1 MVNRLR
7 WKLTAFNTVI
17 TGAILVGMTL
27 LCLFISERNT
37 RAQTFQ
43 NFSGNLST
51 VSSYLGVQNQ
61 LSATWLRQMESS
73 GRFSISIQ
81 DGGTPLFSMGLSAE
95 RNNLAP
101 EFQQARDRAV
111 SEFDLNSVSARNGG
125 SCDFSLQ
132 GEDGTGYFAGVSLIP
147 KNGSV
152 LELILLYPLNEME
165 NGIHR
170 QRMVVCIAALV
181 AVALLGAFSWCF
193 TGKMLR
199 PIQENQQ
206 RQAQF
211 IAAASHELRTPLTAI
226 LSAASAWERAE
237 CASPA
242 RQTVFSDMIRREGK
256 RMSRLLGDM
265 LTLASADSQSW
276 EVKTEDVELDML
288 LLTVYETYSPLAQEK
303 GLALSL
309 TLPER
314 DVPVMQLDKDRITQ
328 VLSILLDNAL
338 VYTPAPGDIRLEL
351 GLGRNSAR
359 ITVSDTGPGVPDSE
373 KTRIFERFHRGEEA
387 RSHRSHFGL
396 GLCIAA
402 EIVKLHKGKLWVE
415 DAKGGGAAF
424 ILEFPILHTIS
435 R

>member
-1 MVNRLR
+1 MIKHLR

-51 VSSYLGVQNQ
+51 VSSYLGERNQ

-73 GRFSISIQ
+73 GRFCISIQ

-101 EFQQARDRAV
+101 EFQQARDRAG

-125 SCDFSLQ
+125 SCAFSLQ
-132 GEDGTGYFAGVSLIP
+132 GEDGADYFAGVSLVP
-147 KNGSV
+147 KNGSM
-152 LELILLYPLNEME
+152 LELVLLYPLAEME
-165 NGIHR
+165 SGILR
-170 QRMVVCIAALV
+170 QRLAVCLAALL
-181 AVALLGAFSWCF
+181 AIGLLGIFSWCF

-199 PIQENQQ
+199 PIQENQR
-206 RQAQF
+206 RQTQF

-242 RQTVFSDMIRREGK
+242 QQTLFSDMIRREGK
-256 RMSRLLGDM
+256 RMSRLIGDM

-276 EVKTEDVELDML
+276 EVKTETTEPDML
-288 LLTVYETYSPLAQEK
+288 LLMVYETYSPLAKEK

-309 TLPER
+309 SLPET
-314 DVPVMQLDKDRITQ
+314 DVPALELDKDRMIQ

-338 VYTPAPGDIRLEL
+338 SYTPAPGRIRLGLQL
-351 GLGRNSAR
+351 GKNSLR
-359 ITVSDTGPGVPDSE
+359 VTVSDTGPGVPDSE
-373 KTRIFERFHRGEEA
+373 KQRVFERFHRGEKA
-387 RSHRSHFGL
+387 RSDRAHFGL

-402 EIVKLHKGKLWVE
+402 EIVKRHRGKLWVE
-415 DAKGGGAAF
+415 DAQGGGAEF
-424 ILEFPILHTIS
+424 IVELPLP
-435 R
+435 

>member
-17 TGAILVGMTL
+17 TGAILLGMTL

-51 VSSYLGVQNQ
+51 VSSYLEVQNQ
-61 LSATWLRQMESS
+61 LSGTWLRQMESS
-73 GRFSISIQ
+73 GRFSLSIQ
-81 DGGTPLFSMGLSAE
+81 DGGTLLFSMGLSAE

-111 SEFDLNSVSARNGG
+111 SEFDLSAVSARNGG
-125 SCDFSLQ
+125 SCAFSLR

-199 PIQENQQ
+199 PIQENQH

-237 CASPA
+237 CAAPA
-242 RQTVFSDMIRREGK
+242 RQTVFSDMIHREGK
-256 RMSRLLGDM
+256 RMSRLIGDM

-276 EVKTEDVELDML
+276 EVRCEDVELDML
-288 LLTVYETYSPLAQEK
+288 LLMVYETYSPFAKEK

-338 VYTPAPGDIRLEL
+338 TYTPAPGDIRLEL

-373 KTRIFERFHRGEEA
+373 KTRIFARFHRGETA

-402 EIVKLHKGKLWVE
+402 EILKLHKGKLWVE

-424 ILEFPILHTIS
+424 ILELPIP
-435 R
+435 

>member
-1 MVNRLR
+1 MIKHLR

-51 VSSYLGVQNQ
+51 VSSYLGERNQ

-73 GRFSISIQ
+73 GRFCISIQ

-101 EFQQARDRAV
+101 EFQQARDRAG

-125 SCDFSLQ
+125 SCAFSLQ
-132 GEDGTGYFAGVSLIP
+132 GEDGTGYFAGVSLVP
-147 KNGSV
+147 KNGSM
-152 LELILLYPLNEME
+152 LELVLLYPLAEME
-165 NGIHR
+165 SGILR
-170 QRMVVCIAALV
+170 QRLAVCLAALL
-181 AVALLGAFSWCF
+181 AIGLLGIFSWCF

-199 PIQENQQ
+199 PIQENQR
-206 RQAQF
+206 RQTQF
-211 IAAASHELRTPLTAI
+211 IAAASHELRTPLTAMV
-226 LSAASAWERAE
+226 SAASAWERAE

-242 RQTVFSDMIRREGK
+242 QQTLFSDMIRREGK
-256 RMSRLLGDM
+256 RMSRLIGDM

-276 EVKTEDVELDML
+276 EVKTETTEPDML
-288 LLTVYETYSPLAQEK
+288 LLMVYETYSPLAKEK

-309 TLPER
+309 SLPET
-314 DVPVMQLDKDRITQ
+314 DVPALELDKDRMIQ

-338 VYTPAPGDIRLEL
+338 SYTPAPGRIRLGLQL
-351 GLGRNSAR
+351 GKNSLR
-359 ITVSDTGPGVPDSE
+359 VTVSDTGPGVPDSE

-387 RSHRSHFGL
+387 RSHRAHFGL

-415 DAKGGGAAF
+415 DAQGGGAEF
-424 ILEFPILHTIS
+424 IVELPLP
-435 R
+435 

>member
-1 MVNRLR
+1 MIKHLR

-51 VSSYLGVQNQ
+51 VSSYLGERNQ

-73 GRFSISIQ
+73 GRFCISIQ

-101 EFQQARDRAV
+101 EFQQARDRAG

-125 SCDFSLQ
+125 SCAFSLQ

-181 AVALLGAFSWCF
+181 AVALLGIFSWCF

-199 PIQENQQ
+199 PIQENQR
-206 RQAQF
+206 RQTQF

-242 RQTVFSDMIRREGK
+242 QQTLFSDMIRREGK
-256 RMSRLLGDM
+256 RMSRLIGDM

-276 EVKTEDVELDML
+276 EVKTETTEPDML
-288 LLTVYETYSPLAQEK
+288 LLMVYETYSPLAKEK

-309 TLPER
+309 SLPET
-314 DVPVMQLDKDRITQ
+314 DVPALGLDKDRMIQ

-338 VYTPAPGDIRLEL
+338 SYTPAPGRIRLGLQL
-351 GLGRNSAR
+351 GKNSLR
-359 ITVSDTGPGVPDSE
+359 VTVSDTGPGVPDSE
-373 KTRIFERFHRGEEA
+373 KQRVFERFHRGEKA
-387 RSHRSHFGL
+387 RSDRAHFGL

-402 EIVKLHKGKLWVE
+402 EIVKRHRGKLWVE

-424 ILEFPILHTIS
+424 ILELPIP
-435 R
+435 

>member
-17 TGAILVGMTL
+17 TGAILLGMTL
-27 LCLFISERNT
+27 LCLLISERNT

-51 VSSYLGVQNQ
+51 VSSYLEVQNQ
-61 LSATWLRQMESS
+61 LSGTWLRLMESS
-73 GRFSISIQ
+73 GRFSLSIQ

-101 EFQQARDRAV
+101 VFQQARDRAV
-111 SEFDLNSVSARNGG
+111 SEFDLSAVSARSGG
-125 SCDFSLQ
+125 SCAFSLR

-237 CASPA
+237 CAAPA
-242 RQTVFSDMIRREGK
+242 RQTVFSDMIHREGK
-256 RMSRLLGDM
+256 RMSRLIGDM

-276 EVKTEDVELDML
+276 EVRCEDVELDML
-288 LLTVYETYSPLAQEK
+288 LLMVYETYSPLAKEK

-338 VYTPAPGDIRLEL
+338 AYTPAPGDIRLEL

-373 KTRIFERFHRGEEA
+373 KTRIFARFHRGETA

-402 EIVKLHKGKLWVE
+402 EIVKLQKGKLWVE

-424 ILEFPILHTIS
+424 ILELPIS
-435 R
+435 

>member
-17 TGAILVGMTL
+17 TGAILLGMTL

-51 VSSYLGVQNQ
+51 VSSYLEVQNQ

-73 GRFSISIQ
+73 GCFSLSIQ

-111 SEFDLNSVSARNGG
+111 SEFNLSAVSARNGG
-125 SCDFSLQ
+125 SCTFSLQ
-132 GEDGTGYFAGVSLIP
+132 GEDGTGYFAGVSLVP

-152 LELILLYPLNEME
+152 LELILLYPLTGME

-170 QRMVVCIAALV
+170 QRMVVCIAALAAMV
-181 AVALLGAFSWCF
+181 LLGAFSWCF

-242 RQTVFSDMIRREGK
+242 QQTQFSDMIRREGK

-276 EVKTEDVELDML
+276 EVRCEDVELDML
-288 LLTVYETYSPLAQEK
+288 LLIVYETYSPLAKEK

-338 VYTPAPGDIRLEL
+338 AYTPAPGDIRLEL

-373 KTRIFERFHRGEEA
+373 KTRIFARFHRGEEA
-387 RSHRSHFGL
+387 RSHSSHFGL

-424 ILEFPILHTIS
+424 ILELPILHTIS

>member
-1 MVNRLR
+1 MIKHLR

-51 VSSYLGVQNQ
+51 VSSYLGERNQ

-73 GRFSISIQ
+73 GRFCISIQ

-101 EFQQARDRAV
+101 EFQQARDRAG

-125 SCDFSLQ
+125 SCAFSLQ
-132 GEDGTGYFAGVSLIP
+132 GEGGTGYFAGVSLVP

-199 PIQENQQ
+199 PIQENQR
-206 RQAQF
+206 RQTQF

-242 RQTVFSDMIRREGK
+242 QQTLFSDMIRREGR
-256 RMSRLLGDM
+256 RMSRLIGDM

-276 EVKTEDVELDML
+276 EVKTETTEPDML
-288 LLTVYETYSPLAQEK
+288 LLMVYETYSPLAKEK

-309 TLPER
+309 SLPET
-314 DVPVMQLDKDRITQ
+314 DVPALELDKDRMIQ

-338 VYTPAPGDIRLEL
+338 SYTPAPGRIRLGLQL
-351 GLGRNSAR
+351 GKNSLR
-359 ITVSDTGPGVPDSE
+359 VTVSDTGPGVPDSE
-373 KTRIFERFHRGEEA
+373 KQRVFERFHRGEKA
-387 RSHRSHFGL
+387 RSDRAHFGL

-402 EIVKLHKGKLWVE
+402 EIVKRHRGKLWVE
-415 DAKGGGAAF
+415 DAQGGGAEF
-424 ILEFPILHTIS
+424 IVELPLP
-435 R
+435 

>member
-17 TGAILVGMTL
+17 TGAILLGMTL
-27 LCLFISERNT
+27 LCLLISERNT

-51 VSSYLGVQNQ
+51 VSSYLEVQNQ
-61 LSATWLRQMESS
+61 LSGTWLRQMESS
-73 GRFSISIQ
+73 GRFSLSIQ

-111 SEFDLNSVSARNGG
+111 SEFDLSAVSARNGG
-125 SCDFSLQ
+125 SCAFSLR

-237 CASPA
+237 CAAPA
-242 RQTVFSDMIRREGK
+242 RQTVFSDMIHREGK
-256 RMSRLLGDM
+256 RMSRLIGDM
-265 LTLASADSQSW
+265 LTLASADSQIW
-276 EVKTEDVELDML
+276 EVRCEDVELDML
-288 LLTVYETYSPLAQEK
+288 LLMVYETYSPLAKEK

-309 TLPER
+309 SLPER
-314 DVPVMQLDKDRITQ
+314 AVPVMHLDKDRITQ

-338 VYTPAPGDIRLEL
+338 TYTPAPGDIRLEL

-373 KTRIFERFHRGEEA
+373 KTRIFARFHRGETA

-402 EIVKLHKGKLWVE
+402 EILKLHKGKLWVE

-424 ILEFPILHTIS
+424 ILELPIP
-435 R
+435 

>member
-17 TGAILVGMTL
+17 TGAILLGMTL

-51 VSSYLGVQNQ
+51 VSSYLEVQNQ

-73 GRFSISIQ
+73 GCFSLPIQ

-111 SEFDLNSVSARNGG
+111 SEFDLNDVSARDGG
-125 SCDFSLQ
+125 SCAFSLR

-147 KNGSV
+147 KNDSV

-170 QRMVVCIAALV
+170 QRMVVCIAALA

-242 RQTVFSDMIRREGK
+242 QQALFSDMIRREGK

-276 EVKTEDVELDML
+276 EVICEDVELDML
-288 LLTVYETYSPLAQEK
+288 LLMVYETYSPLAKEK
-303 GLALSL
+303 GLVLSL

-314 DVPVMQLDKDRITQ
+314 DVPVMQLDKDRIAQ

-338 VYTPAPGDIRLEL
+338 AYTPSPGNIRLEL

-373 KTRIFERFHRGEEA
+373 KTRIFARFHRGETA

-424 ILEFPILHTIS
+424 ILELPIS
-435 R
+435 

>member
-1 MVNRLR
+1 MIKHLR

-37 RAQTFQ
+37 RAQTFR

-51 VSSYLGVQNQ
+51 VSSYLGERNQ

-73 GRFSISIQ
+73 GRFCISIQ

-101 EFQQARDRAV
+101 EFQQARDRAG

-125 SCDFSLQ
+125 SCAFSLQ

-147 KNGSV
+147 KNGSM
-152 LELILLYPLNEME
+152 LELVLLYPLAEME
-165 NGIHR
+165 SGILR
-170 QRMVVCIAALV
+170 QRLAVCLAALL
-181 AVALLGAFSWCF
+181 AIGLLGIFSWCF

-199 PIQENQQ
+199 PIQENQR
-206 RQAQF
+206 RQTQF

-242 RQTVFSDMIRREGK
+242 QQTLFSDMIRREGK
-256 RMSRLLGDM
+256 RMSRLIGDM

-276 EVKTEDVELDML
+276 EVKTETTEPDML
-288 LLTVYETYSPLAQEK
+288 LLMVYETYSPLAKEK

-309 TLPER
+309 SLPET
-314 DVPVMQLDKDRITQ
+314 DVPALELDKDRMIQ
-328 VLSILLDNAL
+328 VLSILLDNA
-338 VYTPAPGDIRLEL
+338 VSYTPAPGRIRLGLQL
-351 GLGRNSAR
+351 GKNSLR
-359 ITVSDTGPGVPDSE
+359 VTVSDTGPGVPDSE
-373 KTRIFERFHRGEEA
+373 KQRVFERFHRGEKA
-387 RSHRSHFGL
+387 RSDRAHFGL

-402 EIVKLHKGKLWVE
+402 EIVKRHRGKLWVE

-424 ILEFPILHTIS
+424 ILELPIP
-435 R
+435 

>member
-51 VSSYLGVQNQ
+51 VSSYLGAQNQ
-61 LSATWLRQMESS
+61 LSATWLRQLESS

-101 EFQQARDRAV
+101 EFQQARDRAG

-125 SCDFSLQ
+125 SCAFSLQ

-181 AVALLGAFSWCF
+181 AVALLDAFSWCF

-211 IAAASHELRTPLTAI
+211 VAAASHELRTPLTAI

-237 CASPA
+237 CATPA
-242 RQTVFSDMIRREGK
+242 QQTLFSDMIRREGK
-256 RMSRLLGDM
+256 RMSRLIGDM

-276 EVKTEDVELDML
+276 EVKTETTELDML
-288 LLTVYETYSPLAQEK
+288 LLMVYETYSPLAKEK

-309 TLPER
+309 SLPET
-314 DVPVMQLDKDRITQ
+314 DVPALELDKDRMIQ

-338 VYTPAPGDIRLEL
+338 SYTPAPGRIRLGLQL
-351 GLGRNSAR
+351 GKNSLR
-359 ITVSDTGPGVPDSE
+359 VTVSDTGPGVPDSE
-373 KTRIFERFHRGEEA
+373 KQRVFERFHRGEKA
-387 RSHRSHFGL
+387 RSDRAHFGL

-402 EIVKLHKGKLWVE
+402 EIVKRHRGKLWVE

-424 ILEFPILHTIS
+424 ILELPLP
-435 R
+435 

>member
-17 TGAILVGMTL
+17 TGAILLGMTL
-27 LCLFISERNT
+27 LCLIISERNT
-37 RAQTFQ
+37 RAQSFQ
-43 NFSGNLST
+43 NFSGNLNT

-61 LSATWLRQMESS
+61 LSAAWLRQMENS
-73 GRFSISIQ
+73 GGFYISIR
-81 DGGTPLFSMGLSAE
+81 DGDTPLFSMGLSSE

-101 EFQQARDRAV
+101 EFQRARDWAG

-125 SCDFSLQ
+125 SCAFSLR
-132 GEDGTGYFAGVSLIP
+132 GEDGAGYFAGVARIS
-147 KNGSV
+147 KNSSV
-152 LELILLYPLNEME
+152 LELTLLYPLTEME

-170 QRMVVCIAALV
+170 QRMVVCTAALV
-181 AVALLGAFSWCF
+181 AVVLLGAFSWCF

-199 PIQENQQ
+199 PIRENQQ

-237 CASPA
+237 CLSPA
-242 RQTVFSDMIRREGK
+242 RQTVFSDIIRREGK
-256 RMSRLLGDM
+256 RMSRLIGDM

-276 EVKTEDVELDML
+276 EVRAEAAELDML
-288 LLTVYETYSPLAQEK
+288 LLMVYETYFPLAKEK
-303 GLALSL
+303 GLTLSL
-309 TLPER
+309 TLPET
-314 DVPVMQLDKDRITQ
+314 DAPAMQLDKDRILQ

-338 VYTPAPGDIRLEL
+338 AYTPAPGDIRL
-351 GLGRNSAR
+351 GLNWGRSSAR

-373 KTRIFERFHRGEEA
+373 KKQIFERFHRGETA

-424 ILEFPILHTIS
+424 ILELPIL
-435 R
+435 

>member
-1 MVNRLR
+1 MIKHLR

-37 RAQTFQ
+37 RAQTFR

-51 VSSYLGVQNQ
+51 VSSYLGERNQ

-73 GRFSISIQ
+73 GRFCISIQ

-101 EFQQARDRAV
+101 EFQQARDRAG

-125 SCDFSLQ
+125 SCAFSLQ

-147 KNGSV
+147 KNGSM
-152 LELILLYPLNEME
+152 LELVLLYPLAEME
-165 NGIHR
+165 SGILR
-170 QRMVVCIAALV
+170 QRLAVCLAALL
-181 AVALLGAFSWCF
+181 AIGLLGIFSWCF

-199 PIQENQQ
+199 PIQENQR
-206 RQAQF
+206 RQTQF

-242 RQTVFSDMIRREGK
+242 QQTLFSDMIRREGK
-256 RMSRLLGDM
+256 RMSRLIGDM

-276 EVKTEDVELDML
+276 EVKTETTEPDML
-288 LLTVYETYSPLAQEK
+288 LLMVYETYSPLAKEK

-309 TLPER
+309 SLPET
-314 DVPVMQLDKDRITQ
+314 DVPALGLDKDRMIQ

-338 VYTPAPGDIRLEL
+338 SYTPAPGRIRLGLQL
-351 GLGRNSAR
+351 GKNSLR
-359 ITVSDTGPGVPDSE
+359 VTVSDTGPGVPDSE
-373 KTRIFERFHRGEEA
+373 KQRVFERFHRGEEA
-387 RSHRSHFGL
+387 RSHRAHFGL

-402 EIVKLHKGKLWVE
+402 EIVKRHRGKLWVE
-415 DAKGGGAAF
+415 DAQGGGAEF
-424 ILEFPILHTIS
+424 IVELPLP
-435 R
+435 

>member
-17 TGAILVGMTL
+17 TGAILLGMTL

-61 LSATWLRQMESS
+61 LSATWLRQMENS
-73 GRFSISIQ
+73 GGFYISIR
-81 DGGTPLFSMGLSAE
+81 DGDTPLFSMGLSAE

-101 EFQQARDRAV
+101 EFQQARDRAG

-125 SCDFSLQ
+125 SCAFSLQ
-132 GEDGTGYFAGVSLIP
+132 GEDGAGYFAGVSLIP
-147 KNGSV
+147 KNGSM
-152 LELILLYPLNEME
+152 LELMLLYPLNEME

-181 AVALLGAFSWCF
+181 AVALLGVFSWCF

-242 RQTVFSDMIRREGK
+242 QQTLFSDMIRREGK
-256 RMSRLLGDM
+256 RMSRLIGDM

-276 EVKTEDVELDML
+276 EVKTEEVELDML
-288 LLTVYETYSPLAQEK
+288 LLMVYETYFPLAKEK
-303 GLALSL
+303 GLTMSL
-309 TLPER
+309 TLSET
-314 DVPVMQLDKDRITQ
+314 DVPAIQLDKDRIMQ

-338 VYTPAPGDIRLEL
+338 AYTPAPGDIRL
-351 GLGRNSAR
+351 GLNWGRSSAR
-359 ITVSDTGPGVPDSE
+359 ITVLDTGPGVPDSE
-373 KTRIFERFHRGEEA
+373 KTRIFERFHRGETA

-424 ILEFPILHTIS
+424 ILELPIP
-435 R
+435 

>member
-37 RAQTFQ
+37 RAQTYQ

-101 EFQQARDRAV
+101 EYQQARDRAG

-125 SCDFSLQ
+125 SCAFSLQ

-256 RMSRLLGDM
+256 RMSRLIGDM

-276 EVKTEDVELDML
+276 EVKTEEVELDML
-288 LLTVYETYSPLAQEK
+288 LLMVYETYFPLAKEK
-303 GLALSL
+303 GLILSL
-309 TLPER
+309 ALPET
-314 DVPVMQLDKDRITQ
+314 DVPAIQLDKDRIMQ

-338 VYTPAPGDIRLEL
+338 AYTPAPGDIRMGL
-351 GLGRNSAR
+351 GLGRDSAR

-373 KTRIFERFHRGEEA
+373 KTRIFERFHRGEKA

-424 ILEFPILHTIS
+424 ILELPIP
-435 R
+435 

>member
-1 MVNRLR
+1 MIKHLR

-37 RAQTFQ
+37 RAQTFR

-51 VSSYLGVQNQ
+51 VSSYLGERNQ

-73 GRFSISIQ
+73 GRFCISIQ

-101 EFQQARDRAV
+101 EFQQARDRAG

-125 SCDFSLQ
+125 SCAFSLQ

-147 KNGSV
+147 KNGSM
-152 LELILLYPLNEME
+152 LELVLLYPLAEME
-165 NGIHR
+165 SGILR
-170 QRMVVCIAALV
+170 QRLAVCLAALL
-181 AVALLGAFSWCF
+181 AIGLLGIFSWCF

-199 PIQENQQ
+199 PIQENQR
-206 RQAQF
+206 RQTQF

-242 RQTVFSDMIRREGK
+242 QQTLFSDMIRREGK
-256 RMSRLLGDM
+256 RMSRLIGDM

-276 EVKTEDVELDML
+276 EVKTETTEPDML
-288 LLTVYETYSPLAQEK
+288 LLMVYETYSPLAKEK

-309 TLPER
+309 SLPET
-314 DVPVMQLDKDRITQ
+314 DVPALELDKDRMIQ

-338 VYTPAPGDIRLEL
+338 SYTPAPGRIRLGLQL
-351 GLGRNSAR
+351 GKNSLR
-359 ITVSDTGPGVPDSE
+359 VTVSDTGPGVPDSE
-373 KTRIFERFHRGEEA
+373 KQRVFERFHRGEKA
-387 RSHRSHFGL
+387 RSDRAHFGL

-402 EIVKLHKGKLWVE
+402 EIVKRHRGKLWVE

-424 ILEFPILHTIS
+424 ILELPIP
-435 R
+435 

>member
-17 TGAILVGMTL
+17 TGAILLGMTL
-27 LCLFISERNT
+27 LCLLISERNT

-51 VSSYLGVQNQ
+51 VSSYLEVQNQ
-61 LSATWLRQMESS
+61 LSGTWLRQMESS
-73 GRFSISIQ
+73 GRFSLSIQ

-111 SEFDLNSVSARNGG
+111 SEFDLSAVSARNGG
-125 SCDFSLQ
+125 SCAFSLR

-199 PIQENQQ
+199 PIQENQH

-237 CASPA
+237 CAAPA
-242 RQTVFSDMIRREGK
+242 RQTVFSDMIHREGK
-256 RMSRLLGDM
+256 RMSRLIGDM

-276 EVKTEDVELDML
+276 EVRCEDVELDML
-288 LLTVYETYSPLAQEK
+288 LLMVYETYSPLAKEK

-338 VYTPAPGDIRLEL
+338 AYTPAPGDIRLEL

-373 KTRIFERFHRGEEA
+373 KTRIFARFHRGETA

-402 EIVKLHKGKLWVE
+402 EILKLHKGKLWVE

-424 ILEFPILHTIS
+424 ILELPIP
-435 R
+435 

>member
-1 MVNRLR
+1 MIKHLR

-51 VSSYLGVQNQ
+51 VSSYLGERNQ

-73 GRFSISIQ
+73 GRFCISIQ

-101 EFQQARDRAV
+101 EFQQARDRAG

-125 SCDFSLQ
+125 SCAFSLR

-147 KNGSV
+147 KNGSM
-152 LELILLYPLNEME
+152 LELVLLYPLAEME
-165 NGIHR
+165 SGILR
-170 QRMVVCIAALV
+170 QRLAVCLAALL
-181 AVALLGAFSWCF
+181 AIGLLGIFSWCF

-199 PIQENQQ
+199 PIQENQR
-206 RQAQF
+206 RQTQF

-242 RQTVFSDMIRREGK
+242 QQTLFSDMIRREGK
-256 RMSRLLGDM
+256 RMSRLIGDM

-276 EVKTEDVELDML
+276 EVKTETTEPDML
-288 LLTVYETYSPLAQEK
+288 LLMVYETYSPLAKEK

-309 TLPER
+309 SLPET
-314 DVPVMQLDKDRITQ
+314 DVPALELDKDRMIQ

-338 VYTPAPGDIRLEL
+338 SYTPAPGRIRLGLQL
-351 GLGRNSAR
+351 GKTASASRYRIRGRGCRTARKPEFLSA
-359 ITVSDTGPGVPDSE
+359 STGE
-373 KTRIFERFHRGEEA
+373 KKPAPTA
-387 RSHRSHFGL
+387 
-396 GLCIAA
+396 
-402 EIVKLHKGKLWVE
+402 
-415 DAKGGGAAF
+415 
-424 ILEFPILHTIS
+424 PISAWGCAS
-435 R
+435 RRRL

>member
-37 RAQTFQ
+37 RAQTYQ

-111 SEFDLNSVSARNGG
+111 SEFDLSAVSARDGG
-125 SCDFSLQ
+125 SCAFSLQ
-132 GEDGTGYFAGVSLIP
+132 GEDGAGYFAGVSLIP

-242 RQTVFSDMIRREGK
+242 QQTLFSDMIRREGK

-338 VYTPAPGDIRLEL
+338 AYTPAPGDIRLEL

-359 ITVSDTGPGVPDSE
+359 ITVSDTGPGVPDRE
-373 KTRIFERFHRGEEA
+373 KTRIFERFHRGETA

-424 ILEFPILHTIS
+424 ILELPIP
-435 R
+435 

>member
-17 TGAILVGMTL
+17 TGAILLGMTL
-27 LCLFISERNT
+27 LCLLISERNT

-51 VSSYLGVQNQ
+51 VSSYLEVQNQ
-61 LSATWLRQMESS
+61 LSGTWLRLMESS
-73 GRFSISIQ
+73 GRFSLSIQ

-111 SEFDLNSVSARNGG
+111 SEFDLSAVSARNGG
-125 SCDFSLQ
+125 SCAFSLR

-237 CASPA
+237 CAAPA
-242 RQTVFSDMIRREGK
+242 RQTVFSDMIHREGK
-256 RMSRLLGDM
+256 RMSRLIGDM

-276 EVKTEDVELDML
+276 EVRSEDVELDML
-288 LLTVYETYSPLAQEK
+288 LLMVYETYSPLAKEK

-338 VYTPAPGDIRLEL
+338 AYTPAPGDIRLEL

-373 KTRIFERFHRGEEA
+373 KTRIFARFHRGETA

-402 EIVKLHKGKLWVE
+402 EILKLHKGKLWVE

-424 ILEFPILHTIS
+424 ILELPIP
-435 R
+435 

>member
-111 SEFDLNSVSARNGG
+111 SEFDLSAVSARDGG
-125 SCDFSLQ
+125 SCAFSLQ
-132 GEDGTGYFAGVSLIP
+132 GEDGAGYFAGVSLIP

-242 RQTVFSDMIRREGK
+242 QQTLFSDMIRREGK

-338 VYTPAPGDIRLEL
+338 AYTPAPGDIRLEL

-359 ITVSDTGPGVPDSE
+359 ITVSDTGPGVPDRE
-373 KTRIFERFHRGEEA
+373 KTRIFERFHRGETA

-424 ILEFPILHTIS
+424 ILEFPIP
-435 R
+435 

>member
-1 MVNRLR
+1 MIKHLR

-51 VSSYLGVQNQ
+51 VSSYLGERNQ

-73 GRFSISIQ
+73 RRFCISIQ

-95 RNNLAP
+95 RNTLAP
-101 EFQQARDRAV
+101 EFQRARERAG

-125 SCDFSLQ
+125 SCAFSLQ

-147 KNGSV
+147 KNGSM
-152 LELILLYPLNEME
+152 LELVLLYPLAEME
-165 NGIHR
+165 SGILR
-170 QRMVVCIAALV
+170 QRLAVCLAALL
-181 AVALLGAFSWCF
+181 AIGLLGIFSWCF

-199 PIQENQQ
+199 PIQENQR
-206 RQAQF
+206 RQTQF

-242 RQTVFSDMIRREGK
+242 QQTLFSDMIRREGK
-256 RMSRLLGDM
+256 RMSRLIGDM

-276 EVKTEDVELDML
+276 EVKTETTEPDML
-288 LLTVYETYSPLAQEK
+288 LLMVYETYSPLAKEK

-309 TLPER
+309 SLPET
-314 DVPVMQLDKDRITQ
+314 DVPALELDKDRMIQ

-338 VYTPAPGDIRLEL
+338 SYTPAPGRIRLGLQL
-351 GLGRNSAR
+351 GKNSLR
-359 ITVSDTGPGVPDSE
+359 VTVSDTGPGVPDSE
-373 KTRIFERFHRGEEA
+373 KQRVFERFHRGEEA
-387 RSHRSHFGL
+387 RSHRAHFGL

-402 EIVKLHKGKLWVE
+402 EIVKRHRGKLWVE
-415 DAKGGGAAF
+415 DAQGGGAEF
-424 ILEFPILHTIS
+424 IVELPLP
-435 R
+435 

>member
-1 MVNRLR
+1 MIKHLR
-7 WKLTAFNTVI
+7 WKLTAFNTAI

-51 VSSYLGVQNQ
+51 VSSYLGERNQ

-73 GRFSISIQ
+73 GRFCISIQ

-101 EFQQARDRAV
+101 EFQQARDRAG

-125 SCDFSLQ
+125 SCAFSLR
-132 GEDGTGYFAGVSLIP
+132 GEDGTGYFAGVSLVP

-242 RQTVFSDMIRREGK
+242 QQTLFSDMIRREGK
-256 RMSRLLGDM
+256 RMSRLIGDM

-276 EVKTEDVELDML
+276 EVKTETTEPDML
-288 LLTVYETYSPLAQEK
+288 LLMVYETYSPLAKEK

-309 TLPER
+309 SLPET
-314 DVPVMQLDKDRITQ
+314 DVPALELDKDRMIQ

-338 VYTPAPGDIRLEL
+338 SYTPAPGRIRLGLQL
-351 GLGRNSAR
+351 GKNSLR
-359 ITVSDTGPGVPDSE
+359 VTVSDTGPGVPDSE
-373 KTRIFERFHRGEEA
+373 KQRVFERFHRGEKA
-387 RSHRSHFGL
+387 RSHRAHFGL

-402 EIVKLHKGKLWVE
+402 EIVKRHRGKLWVE

-424 ILEFPILHTIS
+424 ILELPIP
-435 R
+435 

>member
-1 MVNRLR
+1 MIKHLR

-51 VSSYLGVQNQ
+51 VSSYLGERNQ

-73 GRFSISIQ
+73 GRFCISIQ

-101 EFQQARDRAV
+101 EFQQARDRAG

-125 SCDFSLQ
+125 SCAFSLQ
-132 GEDGTGYFAGVSLIP
+132 GEDGTGYFAGVSLVP

-152 LELILLYPLNEME
+152 LELVLLYPLAEME
-165 NGIHR
+165 SGILR
-170 QRMVVCIAALV
+170 QRLAVCLAALL
-181 AVALLGAFSWCF
+181 AIGLLGIFSWCF

-199 PIQENQQ
+199 PIQENQR
-206 RQAQF
+206 RQTQF

-226 LSAASAWERAE
+226 LSAASAWERVEAAE
-237 CASPA
+237 SP
-242 RQTVFSDMIRREGK
+242 RQTVFSEIIRREGR
-256 RMSRLLGDM
+256 RMSRLIGDM

-276 EVKTEDVELDML
+276 EVKTETTEPDML
-288 LLTVYETYSPLAQEK
+288 LLMVYETYSPLAKEK

-309 TLPER
+309 SLPET
-314 DVPVMQLDKDRITQ
+314 DVPALELDKDRMIQ
-328 VLSILLDNAL
+328 VLSVLLDNAL
-338 VYTPAPGDIRLEL
+338 SYTPAPGRIRLGLQL
-351 GLGRNSAR
+351 GKNSLR
-359 ITVSDTGPGVPDSE
+359 VTVSDTGPGVPDSE
-373 KTRIFERFHRGEEA
+373 KTRIFERFHRGEKA
-387 RSHRSHFGL
+387 RSDRAHFGL

-402 EIVKLHKGKLWVE
+402 EIVKRHRGKLWVE

-424 ILEFPILHTIS
+424 ILELPIP
-435 R
+435 

>member
-17 TGAILVGMTL
+17 TGAILLGMTL
-27 LCLFISERNT
+27 LCLLISERNT
-37 RAQTFQ
+37 RAQTYQ

-111 SEFDLNSVSARNGG
+111 SEFDLSAVSARDGG
-125 SCDFSLQ
+125 SCAFSLQ
-132 GEDGTGYFAGVSLIP
+132 GEDGAGYFAGVSLIP

-242 RQTVFSDMIRREGK
+242 QQTLFSDMIRREGK
-256 RMSRLLGDM
+256 RMSRLIGDM

-276 EVKTEDVELDML
+276 EVKTEEVELDML
-288 LLTVYETYSPLAQEK
+288 LLMVYETYFPLAKEK
-303 GLALSL
+303 GLILSL
-309 TLPER
+309 ALPET
-314 DVPVMQLDKDRITQ
+314 DVPAIQLDKDRIMQ

-338 VYTPAPGDIRLEL
+338 AYTPAPGDIRMGL
-351 GLGRNSAR
+351 GLGRDSAR

-373 KTRIFERFHRGEEA
+373 KTRIFERFHRGEKA

-424 ILEFPILHTIS
+424 ILELPIP
-435 R
+435 

>member
-1 MVNRLR
+1 MIKHLR

-17 TGAILVGMTL
+17 TGTILVGMTL

-51 VSSYLGVQNQ
+51 VSSYLGERNQ

-73 GRFSISIQ
+73 GRFCISIQ

-101 EFQQARDRAV
+101 EFQQARDRAG

-125 SCDFSLQ
+125 SCAFSLQ

-147 KNGSV
+147 KNGSM
-152 LELILLYPLNEME
+152 LELVLLYPLAEME
-165 NGIHR
+165 SGILR
-170 QRMVVCIAALV
+170 QRLAVCLAALL
-181 AVALLGAFSWCF
+181 AIGLLGIFSWCF

-199 PIQENQQ
+199 PIQENQR
-206 RQAQF
+206 RQTQF

-242 RQTVFSDMIRREGK
+242 QQTLFSDMIRREGK
-256 RMSRLLGDM
+256 RMSRLIGDM

-276 EVKTEDVELDML
+276 EVKTETTEPDML
-288 LLTVYETYSPLAQEK
+288 LLMVYETYSPLAKEK

-309 TLPER
+309 TLPET
-314 DVPVMQLDKDRITQ
+314 DVPALELDKDRITQ

-338 VYTPAPGDIRLEL
+338 SYTPAPGRIRLGLQL
-351 GLGRNSAR
+351 GKNSLR
-359 ITVSDTGPGVPDSE
+359 VTVSDTGPGVPDSE
-373 KTRIFERFHRGEEA
+373 KQRVFERFHRGEKA
-387 RSHRSHFGL
+387 RSDRAHFGL

-402 EIVKLHKGKLWVE
+402 EIVKRHRGKLWVE
-415 DAKGGGAAF
+415 DAQGGGAEF
-424 ILEFPILHTIS
+424 IVELPLP
-435 R
+435 

>member
-17 TGAILVGMTL
+17 TGAILLGMTL
-27 LCLFISERNT
+27 LCLLISERNT

-51 VSSYLGVQNQ
+51 VSSYLEVQNQ
-61 LSATWLRQMESS
+61 LSGTWLRQMESS
-73 GRFSISIQ
+73 GRFSLSIQ

-111 SEFDLNSVSARNGG
+111 SEFDLSAVSARNGG
-125 SCDFSLQ
+125 SCAFSLR

-237 CASPA
+237 CAAPA
-242 RQTVFSDMIRREGK
+242 RQTVFSDMIHREGK
-256 RMSRLLGDM
+256 RMSRLIGDM

-276 EVKTEDVELDML
+276 EVRCEDVELDML
-288 LLTVYETYSPLAQEK
+288 LLMVYETYSPLAKEK

-309 TLPER
+309 TLLER
-314 DVPVMQLDKDRITQ
+314 DVPVMQLDKDRIMQ

-338 VYTPAPGDIRLEL
+338 AYTPAPGDIRLEL

-373 KTRIFERFHRGEEA
+373 KTRIFARFHRGETA

-402 EIVKLHKGKLWVE
+402 EILKLHKGKLWVE

-424 ILEFPILHTIS
+424 ILELPIP
-435 R
+435 

>member
-1 MVNRLR
+1 MIKHLR

-51 VSSYLGVQNQ
+51 VSSYLGERNQ

-73 GRFSISIQ
+73 GRFCISIQ

-101 EFQQARDRAV
+101 EFQQARDRAG

-125 SCDFSLQ
+125 SCAFSLR
-132 GEDGTGYFAGVSLIP
+132 GEDGTGYYAGVSLIP
-147 KNGSV
+147 KNGSM
-152 LELILLYPLNEME
+152 LELVLLYPLAEME
-165 NGIHR
+165 SGILR
-170 QRMVVCIAALV
+170 QRLAVCLAALL
-181 AVALLGAFSWCF
+181 AIGLLGIFSWCF

-199 PIQENQQ
+199 PIQENQR
-206 RQAQF
+206 RQTQF

-242 RQTVFSDMIRREGK
+242 QQTLFSDMIRREGK
-256 RMSRLLGDM
+256 RMSRLIGDM

-276 EVKTEDVELDML
+276 EVKTETTEPDML
-288 LLTVYETYSPLAQEK
+288 LLMVYETYSPLAKEK

-309 TLPER
+309 SLPET
-314 DVPVMQLDKDRITQ
+314 DVPALELDKDRMIQ

-338 VYTPAPGDIRLEL
+338 SYTPAPGRIRLGLQL
-351 GLGRNSAR
+351 GKNSLR
-359 ITVSDTGPGVPDSE
+359 VTVSDTGPGVPDSE

-387 RSHRSHFGL
+387 RSHRAHFGL

-402 EIVKLHKGKLWVE
+402 EIVKRHRGKLWVE
-415 DAKGGGAAF
+415 DAQGGGAAF
-424 ILEFPILHTIS
+424 ILELPIP
-435 R
+435 

>member
-7 WKLTAFNTVI
+7 WKLTTFNTVI
-17 TGAILVGMTL
+17 TGAILLGMTL
-27 LCLFISERNT
+27 LCLLISERNT

-51 VSSYLGVQNQ
+51 VSSYLEVQNQ
-61 LSATWLRQMESS
+61 LSGTWLRLMESS
-73 GRFSISIQ
+73 GRFSLSIQ

-111 SEFDLNSVSARNGG
+111 SEFDLSAVSARNGG
-125 SCDFSLQ
+125 SCAFSLR

-237 CASPA
+237 CAAPA
-242 RQTVFSDMIRREGK
+242 RQTVFSDMIHREGK
-256 RMSRLLGDM
+256 RMSRLIGDM

-276 EVKTEDVELDML
+276 EVRSEDVELDML
-288 LLTVYETYSPLAQEK
+288 LLMVYETYSPLAKEK

-338 VYTPAPGDIRLEL
+338 AYTPAPGDIRLEL

-373 KTRIFERFHRGEEA
+373 KTRIFARFHRGETA

-402 EIVKLHKGKLWVE
+402 EILKLHKGKLWVE

-424 ILEFPILHTIS
+424 ILELPIS
-435 R
+435 

>member
-1 MVNRLR
+1 
-7 WKLTAFNTVI
+7 
-17 TGAILVGMTL
+17 
-27 LCLFISERNT
+27 
-37 RAQTFQ
+37 
-43 NFSGNLST
+43 
-51 VSSYLGVQNQ
+51 
-61 LSATWLRQMESS
+61 
-73 GRFSISIQ
+73 
-81 DGGTPLFSMGLSAE
+81 MGLSAE

-111 SEFDLNSVSARNGG
+111 SEFDLSAVSARNGG
-125 SCDFSLQ
+125 SCAFSLR

-199 PIQENQQ
+199 PIQENQH

-237 CASPA
+237 CAAPA
-242 RQTVFSDMIRREGK
+242 RQTVFSDMIHREGK
-256 RMSRLLGDM
+256 RMSRLIGDM

-276 EVKTEDVELDML
+276 EVRCEDVELDML
-288 LLTVYETYSPLAQEK
+288 LLMVYETYSPFAKEK

-338 VYTPAPGDIRLEL
+338 AYTPAPGDIRLEL

-373 KTRIFERFHRGEEA
+373 KTRIFARFHRGETA

-402 EIVKLHKGKLWVE
+402 EILKLHKGKLWVE

-424 ILEFPILHTIS
+424 ILELPIS
-435 R
+435 

>member
-1 MVNRLR
+1 MIKHLR

-51 VSSYLGVQNQ
+51 VSSYLGERNQ

-73 GRFSISIQ
+73 GRFCISIQ

-101 EFQQARDRAV
+101 EFQQARDRAG

-125 SCDFSLQ
+125 SCAFSLQ

-147 KNGSV
+147 KNGSM
-152 LELILLYPLNEME
+152 LELVLLYPLAEME
-165 NGIHR
+165 SGILR
-170 QRMVVCIAALV
+170 QRLAVCLAALL
-181 AVALLGAFSWCF
+181 AIGLLGIFSWCF

-199 PIQENQQ
+199 PIQENQR
-206 RQAQF
+206 RQTQF

-226 LSAASAWERAE
+226 LSAASAWERVEAAE
-237 CASPA
+237 SP
-242 RQTVFSDMIRREGK
+242 RQTVFSEIIRREGR
-256 RMSRLLGDM
+256 RMSRLIGDM

-276 EVKTEDVELDML
+276 EVKTETTEPDML
-288 LLTVYETYSPLAQEK
+288 LLMVYETYSPLAKEK

-309 TLPER
+309 SLPET
-314 DVPVMQLDKDRITQ
+314 DVPALELDKDRMIQ
-328 VLSILLDNAL
+328 VLSVLLDNAL
-338 VYTPAPGDIRLEL
+338 SYTPAPGRIRLGLQL
-351 GLGRNSAR
+351 GKNSLR
-359 ITVSDTGPGVPDSE
+359 VTVSDTGPGVPDSE
-373 KTRIFERFHRGEEA
+373 KQRVFERFHRGEEA
-387 RSHRSHFGL
+387 RSHRAHFGL

-402 EIVKLHKGKLWVE
+402 EIVKRHRGKLWVE
-415 DAKGGGAAF
+415 DAQGGGAAF
-424 ILEFPILHTIS
+424 ILELPIP
-435 R
+435 

>member
-1 MVNRLR
+1 MIKHLR

-51 VSSYLGVQNQ
+51 VSSYLGERNQ

-73 GRFSISIQ
+73 GRFCISIQ

-101 EFQQARDRAV
+101 EFQQARDRAG

-125 SCDFSLQ
+125 SCAFSLQ

-147 KNGSV
+147 KNGSM
-152 LELILLYPLNEME
+152 LELVLLYPLAEME
-165 NGIHR
+165 SGILR
-170 QRMVVCIAALV
+170 QRLAVCLAALL
-181 AVALLGAFSWCF
+181 AIGLLGIFSWCF

-199 PIQENQQ
+199 PIQENQR
-206 RQAQF
+206 RQTQF

-226 LSAASAWERAE
+226 LSAASAWERVEAAE
-237 CASPA
+237 SP
-242 RQTVFSDMIRREGK
+242 RQTVFSEIIRREGK
-256 RMSRLLGDM
+256 RMSRLIGDM

-276 EVKTEDVELDML
+276 EVKTETTEPDML
-288 LLTVYETYSPLAQEK
+288 LLMVYETYSPLAKEK

-309 TLPER
+309 SLPET
-314 DVPVMQLDKDRITQ
+314 DVPALELDKDRMIQ

-338 VYTPAPGDIRLEL
+338 SYTPAPGRIRLGLQL
-351 GLGRNSAR
+351 GKNSLR
-359 ITVSDTGPGVPDSE
+359 VTVSDTGPGVPDSE
-373 KTRIFERFHRGEEA
+373 KQRVFERFHRGEKA
-387 RSHRSHFGL
+387 RSDRAHFGL

-402 EIVKLHKGKLWVE
+402 EIVKRHRGKLWVE

-424 ILEFPILHTIS
+424 ILELPIP
-435 R
+435 